1 MSNDV
6 ITKRD
11 EIVKLFINSTEQ
23 IIKSVNALRKKN
35 RPFMN
40 GHRYIT
46 DAELS
51 KRLNI
56 NRRTLQEYRTQGKI
70 PYHKFGGKVLYKEED
85 IEKLLQDNN
94 CPTYRL

>member
-35 RPFMN
+35 QIGRA
-40 GHRYIT
+40 H
-46 DAELS
+46 
-51 KRLNI
+51 
-56 NRRTLQEYRTQGKI
+56 
-70 PYHKFGGKVLYKEED
+70 V
-85 IEKLLQDNN
+85 
-94 CPTYRL
+94 